1 MAAYD
6 KTVQSTLHV
15 GFRES
20 REISSLFPH
29 AVIVASFGFILRL
42 FYVVALGLSQSAETD
57 EYERIAQSLLSGNG
71 FGLRLYGTWY
81 RTYGSFPYAYL
92 CAFLYAIFGHSYF
105 VILVAQA
112 FFSAIT
118 ALACYS
124 IGRRLFAPSAGV
136 FAAVLVAFHPGLFFY
151 DTHKLHPLGLDATLA
166 VVGVV
171 MVLLIKESGSWRT
184 MALGGMIH
192 GLSILERTTQVG
204 LLPLSL
210 LSMWRS
216 RKEGAF
222 SRLAAVYLLA
232 VAAISSPWIVRNL
245 ILYQRPVLTSTTGG
259 EVFWR
264 GNNPAASGGG
274 YAKGRPGVAV
284 FEAAPQS
291 LQKSIL
297 GKDEITQSEIFYQE
311 AVRYIFNNP
320 FGALELYGRKL
331 LAFWWF
337 SPHSGFLYPASYLSL
352 YKKYYAMILVLG
364 LVGLVVAC
372 RGRNQGER
380 FAVFSV
386 ISFLCTVALLQAAFY
401 VEIRHRW
408 GIEPLLL
415 VFAAGGAMFLCR
427 CVHNFLQPTVKRF
440 PISLP

>member
-1 MAAYD
+1 MIRGQTIESAA
-6 KTVQSTLHV
+6 HV
-15 GFRES
+15 GLREVG
-20 REISSLFPH
+20 EIPSLFPH
-29 AVIVASFGFILRL
+29 AVIIASFGFFLRL
-42 FYVVALGLSQSAETD
+42 FFVVALGLSQSAETD
-57 EYERIAQSLLSGNG
+57 EYERIAHNLLSGKG
-71 FGLRLYGTWY
+71 FGLQLHGAWY
-81 RTYGSFPYAYL
+81 RTFVSFPYTYL
-92 CAFLYAIFGHSYF
+92 CAFLYATFGHSYF
-105 VILVAQA
+105 VILAAQA

-124 IGRRLFAPSAGV
+124 IGRRLFAPSTGLL
-136 FAAVLVAFHPGLFFY
+136 AAVLVAFHPGLFFY
-151 DTHKLHPLGLDATLA
+151 DTHKLHPLGFDTTLA
-166 VVGVV
+166 VTGVL
-171 MVLLIKESGSWRT
+171 MVLLIEEGGSWRT
-184 MALGGMIH
+184 VALGGMLH

-210 LSMWRS
+210 LSIWYS
-216 RKEGAF
+216 RKKVVF
-222 SRLAAVYLLA
+222 SRLAAVYLIA
-232 VAAISSPWIVRNL
+232 VAAISGPWIVRNL
-245 ILYQRPVLTSTTGG
+245 ILYQRPLLTSTAG

-264 GNNPAASGGG
+264 GNNPVASGGG

-291 LQKSIL
+291 FRESIL

-331 LAFWWF
+331 WAFWWF

-352 YKKYYAMILVLG
+352 YKKYYAVILVLG
-364 LVGLVVAC
+364 LIGLLVAC
-372 RGRNQGER
+372 RGRNRGER
-380 FAVFSV
+380 SANYSV

-415 VFAAGGAMFLCR
+415 IFAAGGGTFLFR
-427 CVHNFLQPTVKRF
+427 CFHSFLLPMVKRF

>member
-1 MAAYD
+1 MATD
-6 KTVQSTLHV
+6 NETIELTPHV
-15 GFRES
+15 GS
-20 REISSLFPH
+20 MGSGQVSSLFPH
-29 AVIVASFGFILRL
+29 AVVVASFGLALRL
-42 FYVVALGLSQSAETD
+42 FYVVASGLSQNAETW
-57 EYERIAQSLLSGNG
+57 EYEGIAQSLLSGNG

-92 CAFLYAIFGHSYF
+92 CAFLYATFGHSYF

-112 FFSAIT
+112 LFSAIT
-118 ALACYS
+118 AMASYS
-124 IGRRLFAPSAGV
+124 IGRRLFAPSTGLV
-136 FAAVLVAFHPGLFFY
+136 AAVLVAFHPGLFFY

-166 VVGVV
+166 VLGVL
-171 MVLLIKESGSWRT
+171 MVLLLKEAGSWRT
-184 MALGGMIH
+184 VALGGILH

-210 LSMWRS
+210 LSIWYC
-216 RKEGAF
+216 RKKVVF
-222 SRLAAVYLLA
+222 SRWAAVYLIAAA
-232 VAAISSPWIVRNL
+232 VISGPWIVRNL
-245 ILYQRPVLTSTTGG
+245 IVYQRLVLTSTTGG

-264 GNNPAASGGG
+264 GNNPVASGGG
-274 YAKGRPGVAV
+274 YAEGRPGVMV
-284 FEAAPQS
+284 FDAAPQS
-291 LQKSIL
+291 FRERIL
-297 GKDEITQSEIFYQE
+297 GKDEIIQSEIFYQE

-352 YKKYYAMILVLG
+352 YKKYYAAILALG
-364 LVGLVVAC
+364 LIGLLVAC
-372 RGRNQGER
+372 RGRNQRER
-380 FAVFSV
+380 FATFSV

-415 VFAAGGAMFLCR
+415 IFAAGGGMSLFR
-427 CVHNFLQPTVKRF
+427 SVHSFLQQTVKRF
-440 PISLP
+440 PTSLP